1 MAVYLS
7 EFIFPEARKA
17 LENRAEVVSTFDE
30 PEKVEA
36 IILRVLP
43 VDAALM
49 DRLPNLRVIGK
60 HGVGCNTIDLA
71 AAKARGITVVNTP
84 LANAQSVA
92 ELIVGEMLDAAR
104 NITSAHVR
112 SGDGAFTSIAPKQM
126 TGVELTGK
134 TLGLIGTGNIARRV
148 AKILVNGF
156 GMKVV
161 AYDPYVPRDRMEA
174 MGFVKCDTVA
184 ELLPQA
190 DFVNVSVPLTPETRD
205 LISGD
210 LFSLFRKDA
219 VLVNAARGGIVN
231 EEGLYEALS
240 TGKLRAAACD
250 AFVSEPPT
258 KANTRLYEL
267 PNFVGT
273 PHIGAATEEA
283 LQRMGFEVVEDVLN
297 VLAGGEPAHRVV

>member
-7 EFIFPEARKA
+7 EYIYPEARKA
-17 LENRAEVVSTFDE
+17 LESRAEVVSNFDD

-36 IILRVLP
+36 IILRVFP

-49 DRLPNLRVIGK
+49 DKLPNLKVIGK

-71 AAKARGITVVNTP
+71 AAKERGITVLNTP

-92 ELIVGEMLDAAR
+92 ELIVGEMLSAAR
-104 NITSAHVR
+104 NIQAAHDQ
-112 SGDGAFTSIAPKQM
+112 SKEGKFTSIAPKQM

-134 TLGLIGTGNIARRV
+134 TLGLIGTGNIARRA
-148 AKILVNGF
+148 AKILMNGF
-156 GMKVV
+156 GMKAV
-161 AYDPYVPRDRMEA
+161 AYDPYVPKDRMEE
-174 MGFVKCDTVA
+174 MGFVKCDTVR

-190 DFVNVSVPLTPETRD
+190 DFINISVPLTPETKD

-210 LFSLFRKDA
+210 MFDLFRKDA

-231 EEGLYEALS
+231 EEGLYAALKA
-240 TGKLRAAACD
+240 GKLRAAACD
-250 AFVSEPPT
+250 AFVAEPPT
-258 KANTRLYEL
+258 AENTKLYEL
-267 PNFVGT
+267 PNFIGT

-297 VLAGGEPAHRVV
+297 VLSGGQPAHRVV

>member
-7 EFIFPEARKA
+7 EYIFPEARKN
-17 LENRAEVVSTFDE
+17 LEDRIEVVSNFDE

-36 IILRVLP
+36 IILRVFP

-49 DRLPNLRVIGK
+49 DRLPNLKVIGK

-71 AAKARGITVVNTP
+71 AAKERGITVVNTP

-92 ELIVGEMLDAAR
+92 ELIVGEMLGAAR
-104 NITSAHVR
+104 NIQAAHEQSR
-112 SGDGAFTSIAPKQM
+112 DGKLTTIAPKSM

-134 TLGLIGTGNIARRV
+134 TLGLIGTGNIAKRA

-156 GMKVV
+156 GMNVV
-161 AYDPYVPRDRMEA
+161 AYDPYVPAERMAE
-174 MGFVKCDTVA
+174 MGFKKCETVR
-184 ELLPQA
+184 ELLPLA
-190 DFVNVSVPLTPETRD
+190 DFVNISVPLTPETKD

-210 LFSLFRKDA
+210 MFDLFRKDA

-231 EEGLYEALS
+231 EDGLYDALKN
-240 TGKLRAAACD
+240 GKLRAAACD
-250 AFVSEPPT
+250 AFVAEPPT
-258 KANTRLYEL
+258 AANTKLYEL
-267 PNFVGT
+267 PNFIGT

-297 VLAGGEPAHRVV
+297 VLGGGEPAHRVV